1 MDTEPFLKLDNTSVR
16 LRDRLYLENTSW
28 QINPNEHW
36 AILGPNGSGKT
47 TFAKSLFGAVPVVR
61 GDIVYNFSNEDRR
74 NPFSMADAIGYV
86 SPELHRD
93 IIERENLEDS
103 FREFS
108 GKIDEITTVKH
119 IILNRRVESTTTR
132 KAGGLDF
139 TAIGGKKQGSEAPQ
153 IVENNAVEPGAN
165 HPVWKTQSADRA
177 QAEKRLNSVAKKI
190 GIEALLERNIRSLST
205 GEMNTA
211 LIAKALIKRP
221 RLLILD
227 EPFDGLDAQSR
238 NALAKI
244 INDLMGGS
252 MHVIL
257 ITHRFAEIVPNITH
271 VLLLKHGKIF
281 KSGKKEDVFTDANI
295 DRVYE
300 IEDRPIEDYPPKI
313 SRTISAAEKKGSPSA
328 RILIEM
334 KNVAVKYGR
343 QLILDQFN
351 WRVKEGENW
360 TILGPKGS
368 GKSTVL
374 TLILGDNL
382 QAYANEIYLFG
393 KRRGSGESIW
403 DIKKQIGLIS
413 ADLQIRQ
420 HKNINAFDVVCS
432 GFFDSNG
439 LYKRCRPEELA
450 IATEWTHFIGIDEL
464 AEHKF
469 GRLSHGQRQLV
480 LIARAMVKSPEILI
494 LDEPFQGL
502 DIKNRRKI
510 LDIFEYIGSQ
520 TRTNL
525 IYVPNQGEEALTCI
539 THVLNMDHGK
549 AVDQHPLES

>member
-1 MDTEPFLKLDNTSVR
+1 MDTEPLITLNNTSVR

-28 QINPNEHW
+28 QINSNEHW

-61 GDIVYNFSNEDRR
+61 GEIVYNFSTEDCR
-74 NPFSMADAIGYV
+74 NAAAMANAIGYV

-93 IIERENLEDS
+93 IIERENLVDS

-108 GKIDEITTVKH
+108 GKIDEITTVKQ
-119 IILNRRVESTTTR
+119 IILNKRGE
-132 KAGGLDF
+132 
-139 TAIGGKKQGSEAPQ
+139 
-153 IVENNAVEPGAN
+153 
-165 HPVWKTQSADRA
+165 RA
-177 QAEKRLNSVAKKI
+177 EWAQDEKRLKAIAKTI
-190 GIEALLERNIRSLST
+190 GFEALLQRNIRSLST

-221 RLLILD
+221 KLLILD

-244 INDLMGGS
+244 INDLMLGD

-257 ITHRFAEIVPNITH
+257 ITHQFAEIVPNITH
-271 VLLLKHGKIF
+271 VLLLRYGKIF
-281 KSGKKEDVFTDANI
+281 KGGKKEDVFTDANI
-295 DRVYE
+295 NRVYE
-300 IEDRPIEDYPPKI
+300 IENGPIQNSPPKM
-313 SRTISAAEKKGSPSA
+313 SRAITAAEKKRSSST

-334 KNVAVKYGR
+334 KDVAVTYDR

-360 TILGPKGS
+360 AIIGPKGA

-403 DIKKQIGLIS
+403 DIKRQIGFIS
-413 ADLQIRQ
+413 SDLQIRQ

-439 LYKRCRPEELA
+439 LYKKCSPEELA
-450 IATEWTHFIGIDEL
+450 IAREWTGFLGVDKL
-464 AEHKF
+464 AEQKF

-480 LIARAMVKSPEILI
+480 LIARAMVKSPKILI

-502 DIKNRRKI
+502 DIKNRIKM

-525 IYVPNQGEEALTCI
+525 IYVPNQDKETLNCI

-549 AVDQHPLES
+549 AIDQHPLDS

>member
-74 NPFSMADAIGYV
+74 NPFSMANAIGYV

-139 TAIGGKKQGSEAPQ
+139 TAIGGKRQGSKAPQ
-153 IVENNAVEPGAN
+153 SLRVEPGAN

-227 EPFDGLDAQSR
+227 EPFDGLDAKSR

-300 IEDRPIEDYPPKI
+300 IEDRPIENYPQKI

-360 TILGPKGS
+360 TILGPKGA

-439 LYKRCRPEELA
+439 LYKRCRPEELS

-502 DIKNRRKI
+502 DIKNRTKI

>member
-1 MDTEPFLKLDNTSVR
+1 MDTEPFITLDNTSVR

-28 QINPNEHW
+28 QINSDEHW

-61 GDIVYNFSNEDRR
+61 GDIVYHFSNQYRR
-74 NPFSMADAIGYV
+74 NPASMANAIGYV

-93 IIERENLEDS
+93 IIERENLKDS

-119 IILNRRVESTTTR
+119 IILNKRVE
-132 KAGGLDF
+132 AAD
-139 TAIGGKKQGSEAPQ
+139 
-153 IVENNAVEPGAN
+153 GA
-165 HPVWKTQSADRA
+165 R
-177 QAEKRLNSVAKKI
+177 AEKRLNAVAKKI
-190 GIEALLERNIRSLST
+190 GIEALLQRNIRSLST

-211 LIAKALIKRP
+211 LIAKALINRP
-221 RLLILD
+221 KLLILD

-271 VLLLKHGKIF
+271 VLLLKYGKIF

-295 DRVYE
+295 NGVYE
-300 IEDRPIEDYPPKI
+300 IENRRTEDYLPQI
-313 SRTISAAEKKGSPSA
+313 SRTITAAEKKGPPSA

-334 KNVAVKYGR
+334 KNVAVKYDGR
-343 QLILDQFN
+343 LILDQFN
-351 WRVKEGENW
+351 WCLKEGENW
-360 TILGPKGS
+360 TILGPKGA

-403 DIKKQIGLIS
+403 DIKKQIGFIS
-413 ADLQIRQ
+413 SDLQIRQ
-420 HKNINAFDVVCS
+420 RKNIEALDVVCS

-439 LYKRCRPEELA
+439 LYKKCSPKQLSIAREWTRFLGLGELA
-450 IATEWTHFIGIDEL
+450 DQ
-464 AEHKF
+464 KF

-502 DIKNRRKI
+502 DIKNRTKI

-525 IYVPNQGEEALTCI
+525 IYVPNQDEEVLNCI
-539 THVLNMDHGK
+539 THVLNMDQGK
-549 AVDQHPLES
+549 AIEQHALAG

>member
-28 QINPNEHW
+28 QINSNEHW

-139 TAIGGKKQGSEAPQ
+139 TAIGGKRQGSKAPQ
-153 IVENNAVEPGAN
+153 SLRVEPGAN

-227 EPFDGLDAQSR
+227 EPFDGLDAKSR

-300 IEDRPIEDYPPKI
+300 IEDRPIENYPQKI

-360 TILGPKGS
+360 TILGPKGA

-480 LIARAMVKSPEILI
+480 LIARAMVKYPDILI

-502 DIKNRRKI
+502 DIKNRTKI

-539 THVLNMDHGK
+539 THVLNMDHGR
-549 AVDQHPLES
+549 AIDQHPLES

>member
-1 MDTEPFLKLDNTSVR
+1 MDTQPFITLDNTSVR

-28 QINPNEHW
+28 QINSNEHW

-61 GDIVYNFSNEDRR
+61 GAIVYNFSNEDRR
-74 NPFSMADAIGYV
+74 NPATTANAIGYV

-108 GKIDEITTVKH
+108 GKIDEITTVKQ
-119 IILNRRVESTTTR
+119 IILNKR
-132 KAGGLDF
+132 G
-139 TAIGGKKQGSEAPQ
+139 
-153 IVENNAVEPGAN
+153 EPADGA
-165 HPVWKTQSADRA
+165 QD
-177 QAEKRLNSVAKKI
+177 EKRLKAVAKKI
-190 GIEALLERNIRSLST
+190 GIEALLQRNIRSLST

-227 EPFDGLDAQSR
+227 EPFDGLDAPSR

-244 INDLMGGS
+244 INELMVGD

-281 KSGKKEDVFTDANI
+281 KGGKKEDVFTAENI
-295 DRVYE
+295 NRVYE
-300 IEDRPIEDYPPKI
+300 IENRPLQNSLQKI
-313 SRTISAAEKKGSPSA
+313 SQIMTAAAKKESQSA
-328 RILIEM
+328 RVLIEM
-334 KNVAVKYGR
+334 KNVAIQYGR
-343 QLILDQFN
+343 RRILDKFN
-351 WRVKEGENW
+351 WRLKEGENW
-360 TILGPKGS
+360 TILGPKGA

-393 KRRGSGESIW
+393 KKRGSGESIW
-403 DIKKQIGLIS
+403 DIKKQIGFIS
-413 ADLQIRQ
+413 SDLQIRQ
-420 HKNINAFDVVCS
+420 HRNINAFDVVCS

-439 LYKRCRPEELA
+439 LYKKCSSEALSVAKEWAHFLGVAELA
-450 IATEWTHFIGIDEL
+450 DQ
-464 AEHKF
+464 KF
-469 GRLSHGQRQLV
+469 GRLSHGQRQLI
-480 LIARAMVKSPEILI
+480 LIARAMVKSPQILI

-502 DIKNRRKI
+502 DIRNRTKI
-510 LDIFEYIGSQ
+510 LGIFEYIGSQ
-520 TRTNL
+520 THTNL
-525 IYVPNQGEEALTCI
+525 IYVPNQDEEKLNCI

-549 AVDQHPLES
+549 AIDQYALDS

>member
-1 MDTEPFLKLDNTSVR
+1 METQPFITLHNTTVR
-16 LRDRLYLENTSW
+16 LRDRLFLEDTCW
-28 QINPNEHW
+28 QINSNEHW
-36 AILGPNGSGKT
+36 TILGPNGSGKT

-61 GDIVYNFSNEDRR
+61 GNIIFHFSNEDRQ
-74 NPFSMADAIGYV
+74 NPVTTADAIGYV

-93 IIERENLEDS
+93 IIERENLEDD

-108 GKIDEITTVKH
+108 GKINEITAVKH
-119 IILNRRVESTTTR
+119 IILNNGVES
-132 KAGGLDF
+132 AGGALD
-139 TAIGGKKQGSEAPQ
+139 K
-153 IVENNAVEPGAN
+153 
-165 HPVWKTQSADRA
+165 
-177 QAEKRLNSVAKKI
+177 KRLKAIAKKI
-190 GIEALLERNIRSLST
+190 GIEALLERDIRSLST

-221 RLLILD
+221 KLLILD
-227 EPFDGLDAQSR
+227 EPFDGLDEPSR

-244 INDLMGGS
+244 INELMSGNLQ
-252 MHVIL
+252 VIL
-257 ITHRFAEIVPNITH
+257 ITHRFAEMVPNITH

-281 KSGKKEDVFTDANI
+281 KSGKKEDVFTAENI

-300 IEDRPIEDYPPKI
+300 IENRPIQNYPKKMG
-313 SRTISAAEKKGSPSA
+313 RTITAAEKRESPSV
-328 RILIEM
+328 RVLIEM
-334 KNVAVKYGR
+334 KNVAVKYGHR
-343 QLILDQFN
+343 LILDKFN
-351 WRVKEGENW
+351 WLVKEGENW
-360 TILGPKGS
+360 AILGPKGA

-413 ADLQIRQ
+413 SDLQIRQ

-439 LYKRCRPEELA
+439 LYKKCSSEELS
-450 IATEWTHFIGIDEL
+450 IAGEWTHFLGVDEL
-464 AEHKF
+464 ADQKF
-469 GRLSHGQRQLV
+469 GRLSHGQRQLI
-480 LIARAMVKSPEILI
+480 LISRAMVKSPEILI

-502 DIKNRRKI
+502 DIKNRTKI
-510 LDIFEYIGSQ
+510 LDVFEYIGSQ

-525 IYVPNQGEEALTCI
+525 IYVPNRGVETLNCM
-539 THVLNMDHGK
+539 THVLDMDGGRAVGTRTLEAVTKGGK
-549 AVDQHPLES
+549 AIKHEIFRVQTR

>member
-1 MDTEPFLKLDNTSVR
+1 MNTEPVITLENTAVR

-28 QINPNEHW
+28 QIKSNEHW

-47 TFAKSLFGAVPVVR
+47 TFAKSLFGAVPIVR
-61 GDIVYNFSNEDRR
+61 GNIACNFSDHDHHS
-74 NPFSMADAIGYV
+74 PASVADAIGYV

-93 IIERENLEDS
+93 IIEREDLVDS

-108 GKIDEITTVKH
+108 GNIDEITTVKQ
-119 IILNRRVESTTTR
+119 IILNKWV
-132 KAGGLDF
+132 K
-139 TAIGGKKQGSEAPQ
+139 SEDEA
-153 IVENNAVEPGAN
+153 
-165 HPVWKTQSADRA
+165 R
-177 QAEKRLNSVAKKI
+177 AEKRLKAIAKKI
-190 GIEALLERNIRSLST
+190 RIEALLQRDVRSLSI

-211 LIAKALIKRP
+211 LIAKALLKQP

-227 EPFDGLDAQSR
+227 EPFEGLDAQSR

-244 INDLMGGS
+244 INDLMVGH
-252 MHVIL
+252 MRVIL

-271 VLLLKHGKIF
+271 VLLLKYGKIF
-281 KSGKKEDVFTDANI
+281 KSGKKEDVFTEANI
-295 DRVYE
+295 NRVYE
-300 IEDRPIEDYPPKI
+300 VENRPIKNYPSRI
-313 SRTISAAEKKGSPSA
+313 SQAIPAAGKKGSPPA

-334 KNVAVKYGR
+334 KKVAVKYGDR
-343 QLILDQFN
+343 LVLDHFN
-351 WRVKEGENW
+351 WRVKDGENW
-360 TILGPKGS
+360 AILGPKGA

-382 QAYANEIYLFG
+382 QAYANEIHLFG

-403 DIKKQIGLIS
+403 DIKKQIGFIS
-413 ADLQIRQ
+413 SDLQIRQ
-420 HKNINAFDVVCS
+420 HKNINAFDVICS

-439 LYKRCRPEELA
+439 LYKRCSPEELS
-450 IATEWTHFIGIDEL
+450 IAAEWSQFLGLDDL
-464 AEHKF
+464 AQQKF

-480 LIARAMVKSPEILI
+480 LIARAMVKSPQILI

-502 DIKNRRKI
+502 DIKNRKKI

-525 IYVPNQGEEALTCI
+525 IYVPNQDEENLNCI

-549 AVDQHPLES
+549 AIDQHTLDS